1 MPSLS
6 PAPVASDVA
15 SDPALRGRGLARA
28 VLTPGAI
35 VRLLLGWISV
45 GAVTL
50 ASPLL
55 AAPLPSPAL
64 VLTLAV
70 IIAVIVVAAGGVVH
84 QAEALAHRL
93 GDPYGTLV
101 LTLSIV
107 VIEVVLIAAVM
118 LGPGEHSVIARD
130 SVMAVSMIIMNLA
143 LGLCLL
149 VGGLRHGSLAM
160 HRVGTSA
167 YLVMLAALA
176 ALAFALPATTGEGG
190 SYTPVQALVIG
201 GLTVAVYA
209 FFLWRQMGAQAG
221 EFQEVER
228 AVGSAGTPEPTS
240 GADSAPAP
248 HASGDRPALRRILS
262 VRRAELLARAALLI
276 LTVLPI
282 VLLSHHMAGLLD
294 DGLARL
300 GAPVALGGVLIA
312 AIVFTPESITAVRA
326 ALNGEMQRVVNLC
339 HGALVSTLA
348 LTIPTVL
355 VIGLATG
362 TEVVLAESPTNLLLL
377 GVTLAVAA
385 ISASAPRTTAV
396 HGTVHLLLFGVYALM
411 LFS

>member
-1 MPSLS
+1 MTSTDHS
-6 PAPVASDVA
+6 PA
-15 SDPALRGRGLARA
+15 RTGRVLAHEL
-28 VLTPGAI
+28 LTRDAI
-35 VRLLLGWISV
+35 VRLVLGWAAV
-45 GAVTL
+45 GALSL
-50 ASPLL
+50 AAPLV
-55 AAPLPSPAL
+55 AAPLPSPVLAL
-64 VLTLAV
+64 VLATIV
-70 IIAVIVVAAGGVVH
+70 AVIVVAAGGVVH
-84 QAEALAHRL
+84 QAEALARRL

-118 LGPGEHSVIARD
+118 LGPGEHAVIARD

-149 VGGLRHGSLAM
+149 AGGLRHGSLAP

-176 ALAFALPATTGEGG
+176 ALTFALPATIGEGG
-190 SYTPVQALVIG
+190 SYAPGQALVIG
-201 GLTVAVYA
+201 GLTMAVYA
-209 FFLWRQMGAQAG
+209 FFLWRQLGAQAG
-221 EFQEVER
+221 EFQELGR
-228 AVGSAGTPEPTS
+228 AVGIA
-240 GADSAPAP
+240 AAPAP
-248 HASGDRPALRRILS
+248 APAPGADPAAATQQSARNRSALREVLS
-262 VRRAELLARAALLI
+262 VHRSELLGRAAVLI
-276 LTVLPI
+276 ATVLPI

-312 AIVFTPESITAVRA
+312 MIVFTPESITAVRA

>member
-1 MPSLS
+1 MPSHS
-6 PAPVASDVA
+6 PAPAPD
-15 SDPALRGRGLARA
+15 GRSTIRTI
-28 VLTPGAI
+28 LTPGA
-35 VRLLLGWISV
+35 VLRLVLGWAAV
-45 GAVTL
+45 GVLTL
-50 ASPLL
+50 AAPLL
-55 AAPLPSPAL
+55 AAPLPSP
-64 VLTLAV
+64 VLTLVLAAIV
-70 IIAVIVVAAGGVVH
+70 AVIVVAAGGVVH
-84 QAEALAHRL
+84 QAEALARRL

-107 VIEVVLIAAVM
+107 VIEVALIAAVM
-118 LGPGEHSVIARD
+118 LGPGEHAVIARD
-130 SVMAVSMIIMNLA
+130 SVMAVSMIIINLA

-149 VGGLRHGSLAM
+149 AGGLRHGSLAP

-167 YLVMLAALA
+167 YLVMLTALA
-176 ALAFALPATTGEGG
+176 ALTFALPATIGDGG
-190 SYTPVQALVIG
+190 SYAPGQALVIG
-201 GLTVAVYA
+201 GLTMAVYA
-209 FFLWRQMGAQAG
+209 FFLWRQVGAQAG

-228 AVGSAGTPEPTS
+228 PVGVAGTP
-240 GADSAPAP
+240 DPAP
-248 HASGDRPALRRILS
+248 GPDPAAPQQSARNRPALGEVLS
-262 VRRAELLARAALLI
+262 VHRSELLGRAAVLI
-276 LTVLPI
+276 ATVLPI
-282 VLLSHHMAGLLD
+282 VLLSHDMAGLLD